1 MDCNMFDEVKKAA
14 HRDAQF
20 PVDLEQAYQ
29 LGQRLVQKALDESGK
44 H

>member
-1 MDCNMFDEVKKAA
+1 MFDEAKKAA

-29 LGQRLVQKALDESGK
+29 LGQRLIQKVMEENGNY
-44 H
+44 